1 MAKRIATLR
10 SGVSYDGI
18 GLLDSLARDTYV
30 DYTAAYNEASK
41 KYLAR
46 LEEKQNVEN
55 YRSCIAELQK
65 LEPYERALK
74 MRALLMHAARNESQ
88 TMLFAYDAAELDTIL
103 SPLLPMAAEIMP
115 GENTRLPQYYGDQM
129 MIELS
134 SFNIEQFLNISSS
147 MFERMVAKKIM
158 DPENYDL
165 TAEEQ
170 EKIVEQFCVTK
181 LDEIKKLQHGNMI
194 YDFLLN
200 VISFCKAETFTD
212 TYSYRSVTGFAVTEE
227 NTGKYGGDGFW
238 FQNPGNEKLATIL
251 KDCLAYNLLE
261 KATTTQGKKDQQ
273 WSVFYLNRWL
283 CAYAHLPLG
292 HGGWRKLTLSKLN
305 KWVEPAKK

>member
-1 MAKRIATLR
+1 ME
-10 SGVSYDGI
+10 
-18 GLLDSLARDTYV
+18 LLGTDFRHITYYARCQDDVETY
-30 DYTAAYNEASK
+30 
-41 KYLAR
+41 
-46 LEEKQNVEN
+46 
-55 YRSCIAELQK
+55 C
-65 LEPYERALK
+65 RALVV
-74 MRALLMHAARNESQ
+74 
-88 TMLFAYDAAELDTIL
+88 YPDAGTT
-103 SPLLPMAAEIMP
+103 LPP
-115 GENTRLPQYYGDQM
+115 VHSRFPPRL
-129 MIELS
+129 
-134 SFNIEQFLNISSS
+134 
-147 MFERMVAKKIM
+147 RMVAKKIM